1 MPFIPLDQLEPT
13 LSEAPFWLEQI
24 LLIALF
30 FFIAWVV
37 YRLAPRMASRIVRL
51 HRVSPKRAGLRPER
65 QETLRG
71 LIASSIAVAGFI
83 IAGVVSLS
91 LFVNTNT
98 LIWVIGLFTAAFGLG
113 GRNLVND
120 FVSGISLI
128 FADDYAVGEK
138 VQVIDVEGVIEA
150 VNVRTTLLRGPPAS
164 YTSCPTAMCA

>member
-98 LIWVIGLFTAAFGLG
+98 LIWVIGLFERGVWT
-113 GRNLVND
+113 GRAQP
-120 FVSGISLI
+120 G
-128 FADDYAVGEK
+128 
-138 VQVIDVEGVIEA
+138 Q
-150 VNVRTTLLRGPPAS
+150 
-164 YTSCPTAMCA
+164 